1 MIEIEAPDESQ
12 KAYHHVERLSNL
24 YVKHGNGFQMNT
36 EIRRITNDEN
46 IRKSLRTKSLGLA
59 KHKLAQRKRTNR
71 LLGVGLIVFSLAL
84 CFLTYYLDGKY
95 VIAPIGLF
103 GWGALLLI
111 NSARAV
117 EVEL

>member
-24 YVKHGNGFQMNT
+24 YVEHGNGFQMNA
-36 EIRRITNDEN
+36 EIRRITSDEDVS
-46 IRKSLRTKSLGLA
+46 KSLHTKALALA
-59 KHKLAQRKRTNR
+59 KHKLAERKRKNR
-71 LLGVGLIVFSLAL
+71 ILGVGLIVFSLTLGA
-84 CFLTYYLDGKY
+84 LTYFMDGNY
-95 VIAPIGLF
+95 VVAPIGLF

-111 NSARAV
+111 NSARAI